1 MGSFSATVKK
11 FTIDAEKNTTLIFRD
26 AAYKLAKE
34 VITPRAGG
42 GRNDIGPSASG
53 GFLPSDTGNLGRS
66 FSVSTTSMPKIDAGS
81 ASYLGNAE
89 VSFSI
94 SNAKAGDTLYMGF
107 QAAYAPR
114 QNYGFVG
121 TDSLGRTYNQTGN
134 YFVENAGAKWQQF
147 VTEAETLYGE

>member
-1 MGSFSATVKK
+1 MGSFSATVKQ
-11 FTIDAEKNTTLIFRD
+11 FTVDAKENTTLIFRD
-26 AAYKLAKE
+26 AAYKLSKE
-34 VITPRAGG
+34 VIRTK
-42 GRNDIGPSASG
+42 ASG
-53 GFLPSDTGNLGRS
+53 GFLPHRDGNLGRS
-66 FSVSTTSMPKIDAGS
+66 FSGSTTEMPQVDRVAVDYAQSNVEFVIAGV
-81 ASYLGNAE
+81 E
-89 VSFSI
+89 
-94 SNAKAGDTLYMGF
+94 AGETLYLGF